1 MKPYHTTQ
9 RGHIYRARAEDVY
22 PHLPDR
28 SCSLVIW
35 DGPYNMRK
43 ADWDKFDSWDAFRDW
58 YRPHLEALDRVACEA
73 ASLYV
78 WGTNRSA
85 GALRDLIESAGWA
98 YKGTVT
104 WDKRQTPAL
113 LAGDS
118 VRTWPDAVEV
128 CDLWTRGRAPFTLQ
142 RDRDGTWCKNVWRLN
157 ASNANSPLVRERLRS
172 GPLVIGKNKNRP
184 MLQRPTHPC
193 QKPLIFWSRIIYASS
208 HTGDTVL
215 EPFGGTCRS
224 ALACLDLPEGHAR
237 RYVCIEPDEDG
248 RDYLGA
254 VVKSLRERQPTLWGV
269 R

>member
-43 ADWDKFDSWDAFRDW
+43 ADWDKFDNWDAFRDW
-58 YRPHLEALDRVACEA
+58 YRPHLEALDRVACQA

-78 WGTNRSA
+78 WGNDESASQLRDMVA
-85 GALRDLIESAGWA
+85 GAGWNRRVR
-98 YKGTVT
+98 VT
-104 WDKRQTPAL
+104 WYKTGANPAL
-113 LAGDS
+113 IGSGFAS
-118 VRTWPDAVEV
+118 VWVDLTEV
-128 CDLWTRGRAPFTLQ
+128 CDVYTRGGPTFNSSK
-142 RDRDGTWCKNVWRLN
+142 GVGNVWPLSPTNQVQSRLY
-157 ASNANSPLVRERLRS
+157 SGEKSPHRVT
-172 GPLVIGKNKNRP
+172 GKMQKIGV
-184 MLQRPTHPC
+184 HAC
-193 QKPLIFWSRIIYASS
+193 QKPLAFWSRIIRASS
-208 HTGDTVL
+208 RPGDTVL
-215 EPFGGTCRS
+215 EPFGGTCR
-224 ALACLDLPEGHAR
+224 AAFACLDLPESEAR

-269 R
+269 Q